1 MWLRHWKLMM
11 YANKCNRISVLNLT
25 LFFFCCCFCCFVF
38 FFFFSLLISESAD
51 SYAKLMEELDQ
62 MVMRMVFENYGVEK
76 YYDSLTESVT
86 RTLGFIKYKD
96 AQNITS
102 ACNALDRH
110 TDKTFTTILHQNQ
123 VKGLEIKTKDGQ
135 WVGFDYSPSSF
146 ILLAADALQVTYYF
160 YMSTA
165 KDWSY
170 KIRTNII
177 LFS

>member
-1 MWLRHWKLMM
+1 
-11 YANKCNRISVLNLT
+11 
-25 LFFFCCCFCCFVF
+25 
-38 FFFFSLLISESAD
+38 
-51 SYAKLMEELDQ
+51 

-135 WVGFDYSPSSF
+135 WVGFDYSRLHLLYYWQLMHSRWLTTFTCQQQKIDLTKFIPTLFFFLKENTKVTTKSF
-146 ILLAADALQVTYYF
+146 
-160 YMSTA
+160 
-165 KDWSY
+165 
-170 KIRTNII
+170 TNWCEN
-177 LFS
+177 